1 MAMRGGI
8 SLRISEVPV
17 KIVLEHFL
25 LEGKLKTVGSLDD
38 GLNNE
43 AYNYVSIVQ
52 VVATPWRQINPLKP
66 MSCAEM
72 YLKIEDIWVIYPVD
86 PAGQA
91 AVKLLPHHER
101 VILYLGEFVLNCNLS
116 MGADIPLS
124 GVMEAL
130 PKRFLPVTEVSLF
143 PLFPPKASLPGV
155 LPVGLVNRQK
165 ISHYYG
171 SES

>member
-1 MAMRGGI
+1 MAMRSGI
-8 SLRISEVPV
+8 SLRISAVPV
-17 KIVLEHFL
+17 KLVLEHFL

-38 GLNNE
+38 GVNNE
-43 AYNYVSIVQ
+43 AYNYVSMVE
-52 VVATPWRQINPLKP
+52 VVATPWHQSNPLKP

-72 YLKIEDIWVIYPVD
+72 HLKIEEIWMILPVE
-86 PAGQA
+86 PAGQS
-91 AVKLLPHHER
+91 AVKLMPHRER
-101 VILYLGEFVLNCNLS
+101 VILYLGGFVLNGNLS

-130 PKRFLPVTEVSLF
+130 PKRFLPITEVSLF

-155 LPVGLVNRQK
+155 MPVALVNRQK

-171 SES
+171 SEA

>member
-17 KIVLEHFL
+17 KMVLEHFL

-43 AYNYVSIVQ
+43 AYSYVSMVQ
-52 VVATPWRQINPLKP
+52 VVATPWHQTNPLKP

-72 YLKIEDIWVIYPVD
+72 HFKIEDIWLIYPVE

-91 AVKLLPHHER
+91 AVKLLPHSER
-101 VILYLGEFVLNCNLS
+101 VILYLGGFVLNGKLS

-130 PKRFLPVTEVSLF
+130 PKRFLPITEVSLF
-143 PLFPPKASLPGV
+143 PLFPPKALLPGV
-155 LPVGLVNRQK
+155 MPVALVNRQK
-165 ISHYYG
+165 ISHYYA

>member
-1 MAMRGGI
+1 MAGGI
-8 SLRISEVPV
+8 SLRISEIPV
-17 KIVLEHFL
+17 KMVLEQFL
-25 LEGKLKTVGSLDD
+25 LEGKLKTVGALDD

-43 AYNYVSIVQ
+43 AYSYVSMVE
-52 VVATPWRQINPLKP
+52 VTATPWHQSNPLKP

-72 YLKIEDIWVIYPVD
+72 HLKIQDIWVVYPVD

-101 VILYLGEFVLNCNLS
+101 VIVYLGGFALNGNLS

-130 PKRFLPVTEVSLF
+130 PKRFLPMTQVSLF
-143 PLFPPKASLPGV
+143 PMFPPKALLPGAM
-155 LPVGLVNRQK
+155 PIALVNRLK
-165 ISHYYG
+165 ISHYYAA
-171 SES
+171 EV

>member
-1 MAMRGGI
+1 MATGGGI

-17 KIVLEHFL
+17 KMVLEHFL
-25 LEGKLKTVGSLDD
+25 LEGKLKTVGSLDV

-43 AYNYVSIVQ
+43 AYNYVSILQ
-52 VVATPWRQINPLKP
+52 VTATPWHQTNPLKP
-66 MSCAEM
+66 VNCAEM
-72 YLKIEDIWVIYPVD
+72 HLKIQDIWMICPVE
-86 PAGQA
+86 PAGQSA
-91 AVKLLPHHER
+91 IKLLPHQEG
-101 VILYLGEFVLNCNLS
+101 VILYLGGFVLNAKLS

-130 PKRFLPVTEVSLF
+130 PKRFLPITEVSLF

-155 LPVGLVNRQK
+155 IPVALVNRQK
-165 ISHYYG
+165 ISHYYS